1 MTKVY
6 SPTQPDGE
14 DCELKKYRKFCLGFF
29 FGKFVQMTT
38 VISGAAGNVVLLR
51 ACAADLHVVLE
62 ASSLLLQP
70 DGASLGARAPVGV
83 VDGGVLE

>member
-1 MTKVY
+1 M
-6 SPTQPDGE
+6 
-14 DCELKKYRKFCLGFF
+14 
-29 FGKFVQMTT
+29 QMTT